1 MKKEHSLFDN
11 CISLGWFCGIASS
24 MSQLGLRSVSG
35 PFDWC
40 YSDYWA
46 VLTQMILKKSYQNGI
61 NFERGQISGI
71 EEKVISFYARG
82 CSGRGW

>member
-46 VLTQMILKKSYQNGI
+46 VLTQMILKKSY
-61 NFERGQISGI
+61 
-71 EEKVISFYARG
+71 
-82 CSGRGW
+82 